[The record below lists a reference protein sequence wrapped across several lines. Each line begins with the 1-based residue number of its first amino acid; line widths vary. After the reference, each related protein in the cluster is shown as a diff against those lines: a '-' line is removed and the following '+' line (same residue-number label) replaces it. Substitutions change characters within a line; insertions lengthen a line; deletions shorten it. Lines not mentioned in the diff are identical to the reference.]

1 MKALTVY
8 QPWAWAI
15 AFGDKDVENRT
26 RGTRH
31 RGELAIHAGK
41 PWDEYGA
48 ADPRII
54 AAAGQLAG
62 PLLRD
67 DRFEFGSIVAVAELV
82 DVVRDSP
89 SPWAAPGQCH
99 WLLANVRPVAEPV
112 PCRGWQNVWDVP
124 PEVEV
129 AVQAQLDRRDLT

>member
-1 MKALTVY
+1 MKALTVWN
-8 QPWAWAI
+8 PWAWAI
-15 AFGDKDVENRT
+15 ALGGKDVENRT

-54 AAAGQLAG
+54 AAAGQFVG

-67 DRFEFGSIVAVAELV
+67 ERFVFGAIVAVADLV
-82 DVVRDSP
+82 DVVRDSS

-99 WLLANVRPVAEPV
+99 WLLANVRPIAEPV

-124 PEVEV
+124 PDVEALV
-129 AVQAQLDRRDLT
+129 RAQLGLAA